1 MTKRE
6 KVSPTIKGLIRTK
19 VEKIAV
25 RRKQEL
31 TNISKL
37 LNVKITLADL
47 LEMLLIISLLF
58 LEQ

>member
-1 MTKRE
+1 MTKIE

-19 VEKIAV
+19 VEKIAA

-37 LNVKITLADL
+37 FIVKITL
-47 LEMLLIISLLF
+47 
-58 LEQ
+58 

>member
-31 TNISKL
+31 TNTSKL